1 MTLARTV
8 VTTPTGRA
16 VGGVDRLAAVT
27 AGAVVALG
35 TAIVVQ
41 PSIAGVLPPCP
52 VHAATGLDCPGCGM
66 TRAVQALARGD
77 VGAAIGHN
85 AVLML
90 VLVPLLV
97 VVWLARLRQRPMPGI
112 LAHRWFMP
120 LFVGVVATFAVLRN
134 IPVAPFRALAAGS
147 P

>member
-1 MTLARTV
+1 MTFARTV
-8 VTTPTGRA
+8 VTTPSGRA
-16 VGGVDRLAAVT
+16 GGIGRLAALT
-27 AGAVVALG
+27 TGAVVAFG
-35 TAIVVQ
+35 VR

-85 AVLML
+85 AVSVLL
-90 VLVPLLV
+90 LVPLLV
-97 VVWLARLRQRPMPGI
+97 VVWWAWLRQRPMPGF
-112 LAHRWFMP
+112 LADRWFMA

-134 IPVAPFRALAAGS
+134 IPVAPFSALAAGS